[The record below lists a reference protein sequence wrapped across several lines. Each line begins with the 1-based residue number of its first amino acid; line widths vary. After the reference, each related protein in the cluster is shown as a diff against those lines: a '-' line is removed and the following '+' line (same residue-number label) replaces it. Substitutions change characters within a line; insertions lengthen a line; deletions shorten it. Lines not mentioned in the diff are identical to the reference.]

1 MTAQSIYKSPREINS
16 FLAQIHSKVQRNQ
29 FTLYTSRQIASHLL
43 EDITEE
49 MLAAEVRYMLDHSG
63 LHGYNAVVKYVDLKE
78 GTAGQISLN
87 NSTEKTVNINVSN
100 QYRSNGH
107 VLLAILAH
115 EVCHKVLF
123 VNGLYVM
130 DESLNETF
138 VDLATIYMGFG
149 ELILKGYRSRSGGVE
164 NILGYL
170 MFDVYKVTHHLMCVL
185 FDNKKVDDTDL
196 EDIDIMAYDAL
207 KLWESKENKSQLLN
221 NILFESEK
229 PVAKTQK
236 YIACLETVLEACRKD
251 LKEFHDLQNRAAFG
265 SSESTDRLKRDLDM
279 YSCIYEYTLRAGD
292 QPQAYSTYAD
302 KIDDILEETLFN
314 LQANGIPGFDNLGK
328 RIPVCP
334 CCGERITGVKAEDED
349 VLVRCP
355 SCRARFR
362 YNGSVWTPT
371 ASQRKLV
378 LKRKQEQEYIDAQ
391 IRSEIDRI
399 LEEERQRTIQE
410 TKQKIFKSMP
420 GWLRWLAEDYF
431 E

>member
-1 MTAQSIYKSPREINS
+1 MKAQSIYKSPREINE
-16 FLAQIHSKVQRNQ
+16 FLLKIHSKVQRKE

-49 MLAAEVRYMLDHSG
+49 MLAAEVRDMLDHSG
-63 LHGYNAVVKYVDLKE
+63 LHGYNAVVRYVDLKE

-87 NSTEKTVNINVSN
+87 NSTEKTININVSN

-115 EVCHKVLF
+115 EVCHKVLY
-123 VNGLYVM
+123 VNGLYVLA
-130 DESLNETF
+130 ESLNETF

-164 NILGYL
+164 HLLGYL
-170 MFDVYKVTHHLMCVL
+170 KFDVYKVTHNLMCVL

-251 LKEFHDLQNRAAFG
+251 LKEFHDLQNKAAFG

-292 QPQAYSTYAD
+292 QPQAYCTYAD

-371 ASQRKLV
+371 ASQRKMHM
-378 LKRKQEQEYIDAQ
+378 KQKQEREYIKETVMSQVAG
-391 IRSEIDRI
+391 R
-399 LEEERQRTIQE
+399 LNAERELAAQE